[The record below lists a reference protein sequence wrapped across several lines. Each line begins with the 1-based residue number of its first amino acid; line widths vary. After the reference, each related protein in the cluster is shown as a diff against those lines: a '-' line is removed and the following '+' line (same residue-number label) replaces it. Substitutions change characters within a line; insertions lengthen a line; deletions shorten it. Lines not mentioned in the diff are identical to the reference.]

1 MARRVIYSAGRAG
14 EYRLARVNGR
24 NDEPSVCDLDASNM
38 VCLSVGHAHGALVN
52 ESGDVYTWGSGIDFA
67 AWPAHPS
74 DFSYD
79 VRRYNEPILAAACGH
94 GFTIYLTKSGSLF
107 MCGSIV
113 ENPRQGALL
122 QAGVDFKGRLV
133 YVTASGT
140 YAFGINEAGVVYR
153 LCRRRVV
160 ELPCNERF
168 YDVAGGFK
176 FAVAVN
182 VRHECFGWG
191 LVVGGKQWKKIEA
204 LEGKEV
210 LRVFADTGRA
220 FALTVDGTVWA
231 WGEGMHGSLGLLESE
246 VKVFREVP
254 LGGVV
259 DIGVGESHT
268 MFVTRH
274 GDLYG
279 AGLSNDGRIF
289 AARSQEPI
297 IKAVDIGMVVNVRCG
312 RMSTMAVVNGRP
324 MKHLGITHF
333 LDETAYVIDRS
344 LGLCDVAIQGLMRLG
359 LMFGDVVKVGDQEGI
374 VIGLEFKSVRVQTD
388 VGEIVVADPAD
399 VKLVTRQGFDCC
411 EREGRLYEGGD
422 LLERLYGLRGGEVV
436 SQEQTCYNVLGLH
449 EGALWLRATNGEEEP
464 ISFAESVVDF
474 WQHYSLEQ
482 TQRKVTATNIGGVVY
497 PVKDLHAFALSQ
509 SSTYIQVVGE
519 FCQFYVGRP
528 VLSSCE
534 LAFYPKQT
542 CCFLRAS
549 GRFTQYDRV
558 TFANTSGM
566 LIDVSDNS
574 GLFLTDKAL
583 ARGYTPSVVPLQS
596 LLVTAS
602 LHNDQTEP
610 YNMSI
615 VDAGS
620 PDCIP
625 SDIFFGER
633 GLVSIL
639 GTKEGKLHAKD
650 SNGEIFEPDLAHYL
664 LVRRYYSIPSRP
676 IHLMG
681 HSLSLSVYV
690 GGTSGLGFL
699 PCDEV
704 TIDGT
709 PFVVCG
715 TSVTDGYV
723 IAVDRETHVACFSR
737 DDPVLQTTTLL
748 ASPCKDTEF
757 LKRVFVSKT

>member
-14 EYRLARVNGR
+14 EYRLARTSGR
-24 NDEPSVCDLDASNM
+24 SDEPSICDLDASNM
-38 VCLSVGHAHGALVN
+38 VSLSVGHAHGALVN
-52 ESGDVYTWGSGIDFA
+52 ASGDVYTWGSGIDFA
-67 AWPAHPS
+67 AWPSDPS
-74 DFSYD
+74 EFSYD
-79 VRRYNEPILAAACGH
+79 VRRYSEPILAVACGH
-94 GFTIYLTKSGSLF
+94 NFTIYLTKSGSLF
-107 MCGSIV
+107 MCGSMA
-113 ENPRQGALL
+113 ENPRQGSQL

-140 YAFGINEAGVVYR
+140 YAFGINENGVVYR
-153 LCRRRVV
+153 FCRDSVV
-160 ELPCNERF
+160 ELPCSERF

-191 LVVGGKQWKKIEA
+191 LVVRAEKWQRIDA

-220 FALTVDGTVWA
+220 FALMVDGTVWV
-231 WGEGMHGSLGLLESE
+231 WGEGMHGSLGLLVSE
-246 VKVFREVP
+246 VSVFRELP

-274 GDLYG
+274 GDLYA
-279 AGLSNDGRIF
+279 AGLSKDGRLF
-289 AARSQEPI
+289 AARSKEPI
-297 IKAVDIGMVVNVRCG
+297 IKVAEIGMVVNVRCG

-324 MKHLGITHF
+324 MKHLGISYF
-333 LDETAYVIDRS
+333 LDESAHVIDRS
-344 LGLCDVAIQGLMRLG
+344 IGLCDVSIQGLLRLG
-359 LMFGDVVKVGDQEGI
+359 LMFGDVVQVGSKEGI
-374 VIGLEFKSVRVQTD
+374 VIGLDFKCVRIQTD
-388 VGEIVVADPAD
+388 EGDIVAADPDD
-399 VKLVTRQGFDCC
+399 VKLVTREGFDLC
-411 EREGRLYEGGD
+411 EKEGHIYEGGD
-422 LLERLYGLRGGEVV
+422 LLERFYGLRGGEVV

-449 EGALWLRATNGEEEP
+449 EGALCLQADGEEP
-464 ISFAESVVDF
+464 ISFEGNVADF
-474 WQHYSLEQ
+474 WQQYSLEK

-497 PVKDLHAFALSQ
+497 PVKDLQALAMSPT
-509 SSTYIQVVGE
+509 SNYIQVVGE

-534 LAFYPKQT
+534 LAFYPKHT
-542 CCFLRAS
+542 CSLLRSS

-558 TFANTSGM
+558 TFADTSGM

-574 GLFLTDKAL
+574 GLFLSDDDL
-583 ARGYTPSVVPLQS
+583 ASGCPPSVVPLQS
-596 LLVTAS
+596 LVINAS

-610 YNMSI
+610 YNVSI
-615 VDAGS
+615 LDTGS

-625 SDIFFGER
+625 SDIFLGER

-639 GTKEGKLHAKD
+639 GTKEGKIYAKD
-650 SNGEIFEPDLAHYL
+650 SKNETFEPDLTHYL
-664 LVRRYYSIPSRP
+664 LVRRYYPIPSRP
-676 IHLMG
+676 IHLMS

-690 GGTSGLGFL
+690 GETAGLGFL

-704 TIDGT
+704 MIDGT
-709 PFVVCG
+709 HFVVCG
-715 TSVTDGYV
+715 TSITDGYV
-723 IAVDRETHVACFSR
+723 VAVDRETHVACFSR
-737 DDPVLQTTTLL
+737 DDPVLQTTTLV
-748 ASPCKDTEF
+748 ASPCKDIEF